1 MEGGVGDYAEMKA
14 RLAAALAERA
24 EIDREAEE
32 GAVVLEAAMH
42 PNLAEA
48 YRRNVDRLT
57 EVLTETDME
66 AGDAR
71 QAIRNLIELITAE
84 PRREGRGLDLIVHGR
99 LAQILHVANGRPDIS
114 RAVPREGST
123 RRRPTSPTIRP
134 RAGTNVCSGWLRG
147 RATAQNNKRRPKA
160 PIVCLEW
167 LRGQYLT
174 DTDKGFRLRFKV

>member
-1 MEGGVGDYAEMKA
+1 MSGLTGMMEGGVGDYAEIKA

-48 YRRNVDRLT
+48 YRRNVERLT
-57 EVLTETDME
+57 KALTETDME

-84 PRREGRGLDLIVHGR
+84 PRREGGGLDLIVHGR
-99 LAQILHVANGRPDIS
+99 LAQILHIANGRPGISQGGPARGLDPKTTDIADDPSES
-114 RAVPREGST
+114 RE
-123 RRRPTSPTIRP
+123 
-134 RAGTNVCSGWLRG
+134 
-147 RATAQNNKRRPKA
+147 
-160 PIVCLEW
+160 
-167 LRGQYLT
+167 
-174 DTDKGFRLRFKV
+174 